1 MNSKLKVYFK
11 ILCMAFVVL
20 AIIFLYYATPNKIFE
35 NQSISIGITYEEFN
49 RQINKMLSNNDY
61 ETIILE
67 KDVDYDELMNALGY
81 NVASLSTTAE
91 EPAIL
96 SYEDIKDI
104 CNELGYSVHLQN
116 GQYYIDQYF
125 GLKRL
130 IVTGGEV
137 SNTYNAIN
145 SITGYEDYTI
155 LEYSTV
161 EETKY
166 AFNQISQNNDL
177 IVSAETVMYASDYSI
192 VSTNNTHNSWGAG
205 EDYIN
210 VDPYLNYISENST
223 ETVVVAVL
231 DTGIDTDHS
240 MFSNRLLRN
249 GSNQIVGARFL
260 DDGRTS
266 FEDDNG
272 HGTHV
277 AGIICDLT
285 PSNVKILPIKVLDSS
300 GGGTNLTMLQGLEY
314 LANLTEYD
322 IVSINM
328 SIGGNIP
335 SGQYSAIKTQF
346 DNAFNE
352 IKNIHNALCVVS
364 AGNDADI
371 TTNYFPA
378 CCDETAIVVSNMTSD
393 YTLYSGPT
401 GSNYGDTVDI
411 TAPGVAINSAYIG
424 GGYAQMTGTSMSAP
438 HVAGVVALLCLD
450 PIYDNSNMYT
460 CDSIESKLYE
470 LAKDIGS
477 SGKDIYFGWGMVCL
491 TDMNNIPYSV
501 SNTSYTYDGT
511 YHNINLS
518 VNIPS
523 YSVAYRIDGVS
534 EFYTDIESSI
544 FNNAFKNATS
554 NMVVYFEISTSD
566 SYYSTTYGS
575 ATLTINPRNINVA
588 INNVSATYGDSLK
601 SLSWSKTSGS
611 YASGENSSSLGVR
624 LSTTATSASNV
635 GNYPITGNWTNSNY
649 HITFTNGTYSIKA
662 KSINIKVND
671 VVQIYGTSPNVTG
684 CSSSISGL
692 VNGDTESDLNISY
705 RISSSITSSTNIGNY
720 PNSISATINNS
731 NYSASIENGDYNIV
745 IRPITIKLTKS
756 MAYGDNPD
764 TTLTALDYSVTSSYK
779 FLATDN
785 ITLTADFNTAVIN
798 SSTPVGNYKNFI
810 TALHCS
816 NDNYAVTLDDESS
829 FNITKRSITITIN
842 DISAVYGD
850 PVKELEYEISSGNI
864 VNNDSL
870 NIKLTTYATQNSTPG
885 TYSIVL
891 TYSNSNYDISYT
903 QGNYRISARPIS
915 ITTTQTFEYGED
927 IVLDNTEYEL
937 AIGSL
942 DILEGDTISI
952 TFSTN
957 LDSSTNAGTY
967 DDSISLKDND
977 RNYDIT
983 LSSSTI
989 IITPQKVTIK
999 LDDKNSVYG
1008 DAIKN
1013 LTYTLYSNEEE
1024 ISTPSKFVT
1033 ITPKC
1038 EVTRTSNVGNYPIS
1052 ATTSENNNYDITIQ
1066 NGTYQITKRNIQI
1079 RINNNSSFYGED
1091 VLETENSFYTI
1102 SGNIVNG
1109 DSLEIEYSINLPAQN
1124 QYGNYP
1130 IGEYEITAKSNS
1142 ENYSVDVSSGTFT
1155 IEARPISISTHQ
1167 YSERGES
1174 IVLDNDDYTIS
1185 KGEYAGGD
1193 TNLDITFSTTANSES
1208 EIGDYDITMTYN
1220 NKNYNVT
1227 LQEGILTILAQ
1238 ILDIRIDNQTFVYGE
1253 EIILNSNIYIDDSYL
1268 PASNYD
1274 ISLQTDA
1281 TKTSS
1286 VGDYEITA
1294 VCNNENYNIRFTPAT
1309 LTITARKITISTN
1322 QSGVYGDSPSLNG
1335 NSYNIIEGSI
1345 TNDDNL
1351 NLSFATNATSTSN
1364 VGDDYSLI
1372 LESYNSNYNITLI
1385 NSNYTITARPITI
1398 NTNQSAVYGETIVL
1412 DNSSYS
1418 LVQTSNNVVND
1429 DDLGLNFSTN
1439 AKINDPVGNYDII
1452 LASYSNQNY
1461 TITLSSG
1468 VLTIS
1473 ARKITISTNQSGV
1486 YGDSPSLNG
1495 NNYDTIEGSIVNDD
1509 NLNLVF
1515 STNATSTSNVGNDYS
1530 ITLKSHN
1537 SNYNVIL
1544 ISGNYTIT
1552 ARPITISTN
1561 QSGIYGNTPSLNGN
1575 IYEKIEGTIV
1585 NNDNLNLAF
1594 STNATST
1601 SNVGNGYNITLKSN
1615 NSNYNVTLISGNYT
1629 ISARP
1634 ITISTNQTAVYGE
1647 AIILDNSSY
1656 SLIPTSNNVV
1666 NNDDLGLNFSTN
1678 AKINDPVG
1686 NYDITLTNYSNQ
1698 NYNITLSSGVLT
1710 ITSRTIAIAIDDKS
1724 SNYGDTIKDLT
1735 FSLSDGYTLASCDE
1749 LQDLGIKLTTNAQIN
1764 SVVGK
1769 YYISINTDYNKNYN
1783 ILYENGVYTINQ
1795 RNIYININ
1803 QASSIYGEELS
1814 ELTYTLA
1821 DGYSLAT
1828 NDTLEDLGIELA
1840 TSAETNKN
1848 ADNYI
1853 IYLKSYSNLNYN
1865 INSSTAN
1872 YTIESKPIIIII
1884 DDASSYYGEKL
1895 SALTFKLD
1903 DNNSLAFD
1911 DTLDELNV
1919 ILSTDA
1925 TSTSDVIDTGY
1936 EIYIKSYSNDNYDI
1950 DFVSGNY
1957 TILPRNVV
1965 IEIDSKEGIYH
1976 DEHNL
1981 NGVLFSVADGYSI
1994 LEKDVDSLKISLTFD
2009 ATQNSDVGEYPIEP
2023 YCNDSNYN
2031 IMGTGVYTITPRP
2044 IVVTIKSQSSTY
2056 GDKINLDSDMIE
2068 IEGDSLATIQ
2078 NLDIAL
2084 VVDANEFSN
2093 VGEYTLTAINNDKN
2107 YNVTFIDGIFTIN
2120 KRKITIQL
2128 NDQKVKRLFEYKIDQ
2143 KAYTV
2148 IEGSVANNDELNIK
2162 INSPASRYSNV
2173 GNEYSLTATY
2183 SNENYDIEFID
2194 GTLTMSISTTDII
2207 LIIVALG
2214 IIIYATYKIINKI
2227 RLKRLQ
2233 QKGFSDM
2240 YNNWKDK

>member
-166 AFNQISQNNDL
+166 AFNQLSQNNDL

-335 SGQYSAIKTQF
+335 SGQYSAIKNQF

-501 SNTSYTYDGT
+501 SNTSFTYDGT

-534 EFYTDIESSI
+534 EYYTDIESSV

-649 HITFTNGTYSIKA
+649 HITFTNGTYSIQA

-671 VVQIYGTSPNVTG
+671 VAQIYGTSPNVTG

-745 IRPITIKLTKS
+745 VRPITIKVEKS
-756 MAYGDNPD
+756 MIYGDD
-764 TTLTALDYSVTSSYK
+764 LDETLKPGDYSVTSSYD

-785 ITLTADFNTAVIN
+785 ITLTADFDTAVIN

-829 FNITKRSITITIN
+829 FNITKRPITIIIN

-891 TYSNSNYDISYT
+891 TYSNSNYNISYT

-957 LDSSTNAGTY
+957 LDSSTNAGSY

-1102 SGNIVNG
+1102 SGNIVNR

-1130 IGEYEITAKSNS
+1130 IGEYEITAKSNN

-1174 IVLDNDDYTIS
+1174 IVLDNNDYTIS

-1364 VGDDYSLI
+1364 VGDDYSI
-1372 LESYNSNYNITLI
+1372 TLESHNSNYNITLI

-1398 NTNQSAVYGETIVL
+1398 TTNQSAVYGETIVL

-1515 STNATSTSNVGNDYS
+1515 STNATATSNVGNDYS
-1530 ITLKSHN
+1530 IILKSHN

-1575 IYEKIEGTIV
+1575 IYEIIEGTIA

-1735 FSLSDGYTLASCDE
+1735 FSLSEGYTLASCDE

-1764 SVVGK
+1764 SVVGG

-1814 ELTYTLA
+1814 ELTCSLAEGYTLA
-1821 DGYSLAT
+1821 PG
-1828 NDTLEDLGIELA
+1828 DTIDDLGIELA

-1848 ADNYI
+1848 VDNYI

-1872 YTIESKPIIIII
+1872 YTIESKPIRIII
-1884 DDASSYYGEKL
+1884 DDASSYYGEKS

-1957 TILPRNVV
+1957 TILPRNVM

-2023 YCNDSNYN
+2023 YCNDPNYN
-2031 IMGTGVYTITPRP
+2031 ITGTGVYTITPRP
-2044 IVVTIKSQSSTY
+2044 IFVTIKNQSSTY
-2056 GDKINLDSDMIE
+2056 GDKITLDSDMIE

-2128 NDQKVKRLFEYKIDQ
+2128 DDQKVKRLFEYKIDQ

-2148 IEGSVANNDELNIK
+2148 IEGSVANNDELNIE
-2162 INSPASRYSNV
+2162 ISSPASKYSNV

-2183 SNENYDIEFID
+2183 SNENYDIEFVD

-2233 QKGFSDM
+2233 QKGFSDI